1 MKFRDVF
8 LINERKVELDGKI
21 FKSEKEAGFYL
32 GSIGKTYEEI
42 MKLLDIPE
50 RMAKYYA
57 NTGRKKGADN
67 IIPSI
72 KKAEP
77 IKSGPIVLDK
87 PHSIETVIQKLA
99 ASYKEPEI
107 KENTALPINYKINLD
122 LENMKKPINDDI
134 YQTTFEKEL
143 ITRKDGAIN
152 SIIKHHTFAIAMIN
166 SRPIYTPEDVPE
178 VQPLNADL
186 NKTVE
191 RMVQN
196 QKDEVYTSLK
206 YLPQNIIDIMSKSKV
221 FDLRKAFVKSS
232 DAKNGGY
239 CDPNKYEIFWG
250 KRNKYAGKSFA
261 TLRHEMFHMLDS
273 HNYLIS
279 NKIPNIVL
287 DADTSKMKTP
297 SVKIEKLVEDTLK
310 RIDYGAYRLE
320 ANKILKSY
328 DLSVEELEWF
338 IKYDKSDT
346 MDLKLRGAFAFALY
360 LSQGDLTNA
369 LKSLYQR
376 QVVDVDGSVK
386 WINNIT
392 HTELVFGYICDF
404 IGSLTANKVLG
415 RKHGGYGHTTAYFNK
430 RKNSL
435 SKNCELIADYGS
447 VIGCEE
453 GVIARKILKAFAPY
467 TVNAIEAILKTQ
479 TYINHE
485 GLDVNYI

>member
-1 MKFRDVF
+1 MKFKDVF
-8 LINERKVELDGKI
+8 LINERKVELDGKV

-42 MKLLDIPE
+42 MKLLDVPE

-57 NTGRKKGADN
+57 NTGKKKGLD
-67 IIPSI
+67 IPSI
-72 KKAEP
+72 KKVEP
-77 IKSGPIVLDK
+77 KLNPIVLDK
-87 PHSIETVIQKLA
+87 PHNIETSIQKLA
-99 ASYKEPEI
+99 SSYKEPEI

-122 LENMKKPINDDI
+122 LENMKRPINDEI

-152 SIIKHHTFAIAMIN
+152 STIKNHTFAVAMIN
-166 SRPIYTPEDVPE
+166 SKPIYTPEDVPE

-186 NKTVE
+186 NNTVE

-206 YLPQNIIDIMSKSKV
+206 YLPHTIIDIMSKSKV
-221 FDLRKAFVKSS
+221 FDSRKVFIKSS
-232 DAKNGGY
+232 ETKNGGKCFSSRY
-239 CDPNKYEIFWG
+239 KIFWG
-250 KRNKYAGKSFA
+250 KRNIYAGKSFA

-279 NKIPNIVL
+279 NKIPDVVL
-287 DADTSKMKTP
+287 NADISKIKTP
-297 SVKIEKLVEDTLK
+297 SAKIKRLVDDALK
-310 RIDYGAYRLE
+310 RVDYGAYKLE
-320 ANKILKSY
+320 ANKILKNY
-328 DLSVEELEWF
+328 DLSVEELELF

-346 MDLKLRGAFAFALY
+346 MDLKSRGAFAFALY

-369 LKSLYQR
+369 FKSLYQR
-376 QVVDVDGSVK
+376 QIIDIDRSIKWVD
-386 WINNIT
+386 NIT

-404 IGSLTANKVLG
+404 IGSLTGNKVLG

-430 RKNSL
+430 RKNGI

-447 VIGCEE
+447 VIGCDE